1 MNIYKEYVDDFIDKG
16 MSVIPDKFAMK
27 QPAIKGWTEYC
38 DRKPTKEEVLQWKT
52 SFDKTNIALCTGKAS
67 GIIAVDMDCIDP
79 EIVKII
85 NQMTIPSPVEKV
97 GGKGW
102 TRFYRYDEAIKTCN
116 IKYRGQVVI
125 EILAEGKKTT
135 LPPSRHPSGTSYKWT
150 NKSLLDI
157 DITTL
162 PKFPTNFIPNLNQ
175 KLLQLS
181 GSNVAESFTKVVN
194 GRNDEMV
201 KYCSNLIRDKVPIN
215 EAIFKLITQDKE
227 KHETPLFT
235 DSDEYRHDEPFTNA
249 LMLYTNCLQSFNT
262 KRFSNS
268 QSYEIPII
276 PRIERNK
283 GEDGEGKCSRG
294 NLQKKLK
301 PVLPKP
307 EGVLAVIM
315 NYILRNSYI
324 EQPAFAFSASLSL
337 MATLCGRKFEFEG
350 VAPNLYI
357 LNVAPSGAGK
367 NAPQEKIKE
376 ALIDSKLEFLLGAGD
391 YVSDASL
398 MDTLPE
404 SPVRLD
410 IIDEAGGLLSTVN
423 KGGSPYNTKMADILA
438 ELYTSST
445 SIFLGRQTAVGHKG
459 RSIRPNVNLLCSTT
473 PRGLSE
479 GVSTTSI
486 EKGLMGRFLI
496 FKGEYN
502 KKARRV
508 ENPISLSPK
517 EKDYLTNLAGHSP
530 DEKTDEVAGI
540 KQDITKL
547 QATEKAHELLQ
558 KYFEELD
565 SLRTT
570 TDSDNKLLPIISR
583 LYQQMLKIAMIHAVS
598 RQFLKKLKIVVDVED
613 VVFANQTIKYYY
625 SVVQE
630 VIGESIFDNQYENN
644 RNKIVTIIK
653 STEDK
658 GIAKQE
664 LTKKVR
670 HLKKREREEIIED
683 LIESEEIELVAIKR
697 EKTNRT
703 IYAYRSLE

>member
-1 MNIYKEYVDDFIDKG
+1 MNLYKEYVDDYCEKG

-38 DRKPTKEEVLQWKT
+38 DRQPTEAEVLQWKDA
-52 SFDKTNIALCTGKAS
+52 FDKTNIALCTGKAS
-67 GIIAVDMDCIDP
+67 GVIAVDMDCIDP
-79 EIVKII
+79 EIVEII

-97 GGKGW
+97 GAKGW
-102 TRFYRYDEAIKTCN
+102 TRFYKYDPAIKTCN
-116 IKYRGQVVI
+116 LKHNGQVVI

-135 LPPSRHPSGTSYKWT
+135 LPPSKHPSGASYTWT
-150 NKSLLDI
+150 DKSLLDI
-157 DITTL
+157 DVNTL

-181 GSNVAESFTKVVN
+181 SFNEACSLTKIIN
-194 GRNDEMV
+194 GRNDELV
-201 KYCSNLIRDKVPIN
+201 KYCSNLIRDKIPIN
-215 EAIFKLITQDKE
+215 DAVFKLIKYDEE

-235 DSDEYRHDEPFTNA
+235 DSTELRHDEPFTNA
-249 LMLYTNCLQSFNT
+249 LMLYTNCLHSFNS
-262 KRFSNS
+262 KRFSSS
-268 QSYEIPII
+268 QSYEIPVI
-276 PRIERNK
+276 PRIEGDK
-283 GEDGEGKCSRG
+283 GEDEEGKLKGG
-294 NLQKKLK
+294 NRPKKLN

-307 EGVLAVIM
+307 DGVLGAIM

-324 EQPAFAFSASLSL
+324 EQPAFAFSAALSL
-337 MATLCGRKFEFEG
+337 ISTLCGRKFEFEG

-376 ALIDSKLEFLLGAGD
+376 ALIDAKLEFLLGAGD

-410 IIDEAGGLLSTVN
+410 IIDEAGGLLATIS

-486 EKGLMGRFLI
+486 EKGLVGRFLI
-496 FKGEYN
+496 FKGDYN

-508 ENPISLSPK
+508 ESPTSLTPK
-517 EKDYLTNLAGHSP
+517 EKDDLNFLAGYQP
-530 DEKTDEVAGI
+530 NKNTDKIAGI

-558 KYFEELD
+558 KYFDELD
-565 SLRTT
+565 LLRTT

-583 LYQQMLKIAMIHAVS
+583 LYQQLLKISLIHAVS
-598 RQFLKKLKIVVDVED
+598 RQLFTPTIIVDVED
-613 VVFANQTIKYYY
+613 ILFANQTVRYYY
-625 SVVQE
+625 QVIQE

-644 RNKIVTIIK
+644 RNKIFNIIK
-653 STEDK
+653 TADSQ
-658 GIAKQE
+658 GIARNK
-664 LTKKVR
+664 LTRKVR
-670 HLKKREREEIIED
+670 YLKKREREEILED
-683 LIESEEIELVAIKR
+683 LLESGEIELVAVKK
-697 EKTNRT
+697 EDTNRT
-703 IYAYRSLE
+703 VYVYRSVEE

>member
-1 MNIYKEYVDDFIDKG
+1 MNLYKEYVDEYCERG

-27 QPAIKGWTEYC
+27 QPLIKGWTEFC
-38 DRKPTKEEVLQWKT
+38 DRQPTKAEVLEWKGAYH
-52 SFDKTNIALCTGKAS
+52 KTNIALCTGKAS

-79 EIVKII
+79 EIVEII
-85 NQMTIPSPVEKV
+85 NEMTIPSPVEKI

-102 TRFYRYDEAIKTCN
+102 TRFYKYDEAIKTC
-116 IKYRGQVVI
+116 KVSYQGQVVI
-125 EILAEGKKTT
+125 EILAENKKTT
-135 LPPSRHPSGTSYKWT
+135 IPPSKHPSGMSYKWT

-157 DITTL
+157 DVTTL
-162 PKFPTNFIPNLNQ
+162 PKFPTNFIPNLRQ

-181 GSNVAESFTKVVN
+181 SENTSPSFNKIIN
-194 GRNDEMV
+194 GRNDELV
-201 KYCSNLIRDKVPIN
+201 KYCSELIRDKVPIN
-215 EAIFKLITQDKE
+215 NAVNKLIKYDEE
-227 KHETPLFT
+227 KHETPLLT
-235 DSDEYRHDEPFTNA
+235 DATEFRHDEPLTNA
-249 LMLYTNCLQSFNT
+249 LMLYTNCLQSFNS
-262 KRFSNS
+262 KRFSSS
-268 QSYEIPII
+268 QSYELPII
-276 PRIERNK
+276 PRIEGDK
-283 GEDGEGKCSRG
+283 GEDEPGKLKSGSSRG
-294 NLQKKLK
+294 KSKLE
-301 PVLPKP
+301 LPEP
-307 EGVLAVIM
+307 EGVLAAIM
-315 NYILRNSYI
+315 RYILRNSYI
-324 EQPAFAFSASLSL
+324 EQPSFAFSAALSL

-357 LNVAPSGAGK
+357 LNVAPSGSGK

-376 ALIDSKLEFLLGAGD
+376 ALIDAKLEYLLGAGD

-410 IIDEAGGLLSTVN
+410 IIDEAGGLLAAIN

-496 FKGEYN
+496 FKGDYN

-508 ENPISLSPK
+508 EHPTTLSPK
-517 EKDYLTNLAGHSP
+517 EKSDLGYLASYQPHK
-530 DEKTDEVAGI
+530 KTDEIAGI

-558 KYFEELD
+558 KYFDELD
-565 SLRTT
+565 SLRTET
-570 TDSDNKLLPIISR
+570 EADNKLLPIISR
-583 LYQQMLKIAMIHAVS
+583 LYQQMLKISLVHAVS
-598 RQFLKKLKIVVDVED
+598 RQLLKEAEIVVDVED
-613 VVFANQTIKYYY
+613 VIFANATVRHYYQ
-625 SVVQE
+625 VIQE

-644 RNKIVTIIK
+644 RNKIHSIIK
-653 STEDK
+653 ATEEN
-658 GIAKQE
+658 GIAKNE
-664 LTKKVR
+664 LTRKVR
-670 HLKKREREEIIED
+670 YLKKREREEILED
-683 LIESEEIELVAIKR
+683 LIESGEVELVAVKR
-697 EKTNRT
+697 STTNRT
-703 IYAYRSLE
+703 VYVYRSLE